1 MVALQALA
9 LYSMLVFSPKGS
21 STVSVQA
28 PSSQLV
34 FEVNQDNKLLYQ
46 EKMLQDL
53 KGTINLEAKGS
64 MCASIQVQDHKR
76 STQNLHTCSYL
87 LHNSLLDFIPDF
99 SSLQHPNSYQRQS
112 FLHEG
117 RTRVLNTEK

>member
-1 MVALQALA
+1 MALQALA
-9 LYSMLVFSPKGS
+9 LYSTLVFSPKGS

-46 EKMLQDL
+46 EKTLQDL

-76 STQNLHTCSYL
+76 STQNLHAHLYL

-99 SSLQHPNSYQRQS
+99 SSLQHPNSYRCQS